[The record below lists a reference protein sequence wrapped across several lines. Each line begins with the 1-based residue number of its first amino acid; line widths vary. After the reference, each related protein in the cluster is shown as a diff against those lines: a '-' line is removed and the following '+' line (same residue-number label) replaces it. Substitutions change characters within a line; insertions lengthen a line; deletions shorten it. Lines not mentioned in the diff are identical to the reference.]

1 MDKAFPFVQLD
12 ERRSQTK
19 PRITGLTLVK
29 DYQTGLE
36 ALEDTLAVVADYVD
50 IFKFVTGT
58 TRLLNRDF
66 VKEKTALLRKHQI
79 QPYLGGQFQ
88 EYVLHTMG
96 VDAFPQH
103 LEEAKELG
111 FEIVE
116 VSDNVVPLPDGVRKN
131 LVDQI
136 RDLGMIPVVEVG
148 DKKVNSSAEG
158 VVNDVLQTLEEGS
171 AFAMIEAQELMIG
184 SEPNAE
190 LIHLLK
196 AKVDVGRCMF
206 EVSSPYV
213 GSTLPE
219 IHVGKKFLLKTFGPD
234 VNLGNILLVDV
245 IETEAGRVGL
255 AAAGPLSFQ

>member
-1 MDKAFPFVQLD
+1 M
-12 ERRSQTK
+12 
-19 PRITGLTLVK
+19 GL
-29 DYQTGLE
+29 
-36 ALEDTLAVVADYVD
+36 
-50 IFKFVTGT
+50 
-58 TRLLNRDF
+58 
-66 VKEKTALLRKHQI
+66 
-79 QPYLGGQFQ
+79 
-88 EYVLHTMG
+88 
-96 VDAFPQH
+96 DAFPQH
-103 LEEAKELG
+103 LKEAKELG

-136 RDLGMIPVVEVG
+136 RDLGMVPVVEVG
-148 DKKVNSSAEG
+148 DKKENSSAED
-158 VVNDVLQTLEEGS
+158 VVTDVLQTLEEGS

-196 AKVDVGRCMF
+196 AEVDVGRCMF
-206 EVSSPYV
+206 EISSPYV

-255 AAAGPLSFQ
+255 AAAGPLSFL